1 MGYKDWLAAIRRD
14 VRALGG
20 RVAVKQADGDEIM
33 LSPHEALTIAQSL
46 IDAAAAAEGQ
56 KLLLRDIMNR
66 SASSAR
72 ISRH

>member
-1 MGYKDWLAAIRRD
+1 MGYRDWLTAIQQD

-20 RVAVKQADGDEIM
+20 RVAIRQPDGDDIM

-66 SASSAR
+66 SASSER